1 MEVLMRVIPN
11 YGVLT
16 LLSEGI
22 KRLFRDPILLEIIYE
37 RIHLRI
43 LRVIDLNFLIMYK
56 DQLILGESQVRD
68 LGLEGVH
75 FLQSQFDH
83 AVVCPGGDQ
92 FVKVLELG

>member
-1 MEVLMRVIPN
+1 MRIIPD

-22 KRLFRDPILLEIIYE
+22 KGLFRDPTLLESIYE

-43 LRVIDLNFLIMYK
+43 LRVIDLNLLFLDE
-56 DQLILGESQVRD
+56 DQLILGETQVRD

-75 FLQSQFDH
+75 FLQPQFDH